1 MKASEQIQIWKLFLD
16 LRNSGSVRK
25 TAEQYGRDSAD
36 ISRTL
41 TKLENELKVPLL
53 DRRSRPFR
61 LTEMGEDIFPL
72 VEDMLGRYEE
82 ILEKIEEKADKEAAV
97 IRIMVPNTFISI
109 SHALFFE
116 YIKFFPQHKI
126 RVITPVSTEEF
137 RKGSADIVAVTGNV
151 TLPDSVLIPRGR
163 MIFVPVAAPSFI
175 EKYGLLD
182 HPDRLAEVPVGHTFG
197 GDKFS
202 YTPFNGFTRK
212 KEFCRPQLRQ
222 QIEWSST
229 NLLFESVLAGEC
241 ASPGMP
247 LFYCIDALRAKKLV
261 PILNGWHR
269 ASQFNY
275 LACHSSRWN
284 VPYIRTFMN
293 WFAERFAEKEAQ
305 YEKEFAELFGEDLLH
320 ELMTS

>member
-16 LRNSGSVRK
+16 LRNSGSIRK

-41 TKLENELKVPLL
+41 SRLEKELKVPLL
-53 DRRSRPFR
+53 DRRARPFR
-61 LTEMGEDIFPL
+61 LTEVGEELFPI

-82 ILEKIEEKADKEAAV
+82 ILEKIEQKTDKEAAV

-116 YIKFFPQHKI
+116 YINFFPKHKI
-126 RVITPVSTEEF
+126 RVITPVNTEEF

-163 MIFVPVAAPSFI
+163 MIFVPVASPSFI
-175 EKYGLLD
+175 EKYGLLN
-182 HPDRLAEVPVGHTFG
+182 HPDRLAEVPVAHTFG

-202 YTPFNGFTRK
+202 HTPFNSLFKQGKRWPL
-212 KEFCRPQLRQ
+212 RLRQ
-222 QIEWSST
+222 QVEWSSP

-247 LFYCIDALRAKKLV
+247 LFYCIEALRARKLV

-284 VPYIRTFMN
+284 VSYIRTFMN

>member
-61 LTEMGEDIFPL
+61 LTEMGEEIFPL

-82 ILEKIEEKADKEAAV
+82 ILEKIEEKADKKAAV

-116 YIKFFPQHKI
+116 YIKFFPKHKI

-212 KEFCRPQLRQ
+212 KRIL
-222 QIEWSST
+222 ST
-229 NLLFESVLAGEC
+229 TATATN
-241 ASPGMP
+241 
-247 LFYCIDALRAKKLV
+247 
-261 PILNGWHR
+261 
-269 ASQFNY
+269 
-275 LACHSSRWN
+275 
-284 VPYIRTFMN
+284 
-293 WFAERFAEKEAQ
+293 
-305 YEKEFAELFGEDLLH
+305 
-320 ELMTS
+320 

>member
-1 MKASEQIQIWKLFLD
+1 MLDELAEKPIIEKLHYVIPAGDGLRWEIDEFLGVNQGLVVAEIELPSE
-16 LRNSGSVRK
+16 
-25 TAEQYGRDSAD
+25 
-36 ISRTL
+36 
-41 TKLENELKVPLL
+41 
-53 DRRSRPFR
+53 
-61 LTEMGEDIFPL
+61 
-72 VEDMLGRYEE
+72 
-82 ILEKIEEKADKEAAV
+82 V

-229 NLLFESVLAGEC
+229 NLLFESVLAGEWR
-241 ASPGMP
+241 M
-247 LFYCIDALRAKKLV
+247 
-261 PILNGWHR
+261 
-269 ASQFNY
+269 
-275 LACHSSRWN
+275 
-284 VPYIRTFMN
+284 
-293 WFAERFAEKEAQ
+293 
-305 YEKEFAELFGEDLLH
+305 
-320 ELMTS
+320 